1 MIEDKK
7 GEEMRKTIKHTVYT
21 LEEKEKILELYMSGQ
36 KSAEQLVLEYDLC
49 NHKRIGEWRDM
60 KLKYGRIVDRRGLKL
75 EGQKPRGRPKSVKI
89 EEMSKE
95 ALIEELR
102 MIEDIKKSIA
112 YLRRKEKRIKSL
124 NV

>member
-1 MIEDKK
+1 
-7 GEEMRKTIKHTVYT
+7 
-21 LEEKEKILELYMSGQ
+21 
-36 KSAEQLVLEYDLC
+36 
-49 NHKRIGEWRDM
+49 
-60 KLKYGRIVDRRGLKL
+60 
-75 EGQKPRGRPKSVKI
+75 
-89 EEMSKE
+89 MSKE